1 LTKFSSSEPLA
12 VLIGTIIGAG
22 IFSLPYVAFKTGFG
36 ITVFYVLV
44 LSILTIVVHQL
55 LAEVSRGTQKI
66 HRLPGYTEEYLGKNW
81 RNFSLIISSLEL
93 IGTLLA
99 YLILGGGFLQSY
111 FTSYFGGSTIFYVL
125 IYFVVGSF
133 LIYLGIKSIAK
144 TEIVMFAF
152 FILILFLFFFY
163 GAPALNF
170 QNLLTFQPQNFFWPY
185 GPILFSLWGLTLVP
199 EIKEMVAGNRQKL
212 RRVIS
217 AGIIFCALYYLLFIF
232 IILGVSGNQTSADAL
247 SGFGKIVG
255 SQVIRLGFIFGFFA
269 TFTSFITLG
278 LTFKKIL
285 QYDLKLPE
293 KFSWVITCFSPL
305 ILYLLGIKNFL
316 NVISLTG
323 AVLLGLEAIIV
334 ILIYKNFLKKK
345 FQQKAPFW
353 LYPLA
358 GFFLL
363 GLILQII
370 SPWLF
375 Q

>member
-1 LTKFSSSEPLA
+1 MTKFSSSEPLA

-170 QNLLTFQPQNFFWPY
+170 QNLLTFQPQNFLWPY

-370 SPWLF
+370 SPWIF